1 MRSAGLPQSGT
12 GRDSLSI
19 ASSFEKTPMLHVHA
33 FASPNSLKVP
43 IALEEM
49 GLPYQL
55 HTVNIKLGGQ
65 KDAAFM
71 ALNPNAKIPVLV
83 DADAAGGPF
92 TLTESAAILVYLAEQ
107 SGQLLPREGAAR
119 ARVFEQ
125 LFFHAS
131 ALSPAFGQAGYFQ
144 KLATEKIPFA
154 IARFQGEAQRVMG
167 VLDGVLA
174 DRKYVAGENYSI
186 ADIAH
191 FGWMWRRVFPGI
203 DLDATP
209 NVKRWYEHVA
219 KRPAVIRAIAAVEA
233 LAPAA

>member
-1 MRSAGLPQSGT
+1 M
-12 GRDSLSI
+12 
-19 ASSFEKTPMLHVHA
+19 FHVYA

-49 GLPYQL
+49 GLAYQL
-55 HTVNIKLGGQ
+55 HAVNIKLGNQ
-65 KDAAFM
+65 KQTVFM
-71 ALNPNAKIPVLV
+71 ALNPNAKVPVLV

-107 SGQLLPREGAAR
+107 SGQLLPRAGADR

-131 ALSPAFGQAGYFQ
+131 ALSPAFGQAGFFQ
-144 KLATEKIPFA
+144 KLAAEKLPLA
-154 IARFQGEAQRVMG
+154 IARFQDEAQRVMG

-174 DRKYVAGENYSI
+174 ERQYVAGDNYSI

-191 FGWMWRRVFPGI
+191 FGWMWRRAFPGI
-203 DLDATP
+203 DLNATP
-209 NVKRWYEHVA
+209 HVKRWYEHVA

-233 LAPAA
+233 LVPAPAAV

>member
-1 MRSAGLPQSGT
+1 M
-12 GRDSLSI
+12 
-19 ASSFEKTPMLHVHA
+19 FHVYA
-33 FASPNSLKVP
+33 FASPNAVKVP

-55 HTVNIKLGGQ
+55 HAVNTRLGEQ
-65 KDAAFM
+65 RQAAFL

-83 DADAAGGPF
+83 DASSSAAAAAGGDF

-107 SGQLLPREGAAR
+107 SGQLLPREGADR

-144 KLATEKIPFA
+144 KLATEKMPLA

-174 DRKYVAGENYSI
+174 ERKYVAGDHYSI

-191 FGWMWRRVFPGI
+191 FGWMWRRAFPNI

-209 NVKRWYEHVA
+209 HVKRWYAHVA
-219 KRPAVIRAIAAVEA
+219 KRPAVIRAISAVEA
-233 LAPAA
+233 LVPAAVAI